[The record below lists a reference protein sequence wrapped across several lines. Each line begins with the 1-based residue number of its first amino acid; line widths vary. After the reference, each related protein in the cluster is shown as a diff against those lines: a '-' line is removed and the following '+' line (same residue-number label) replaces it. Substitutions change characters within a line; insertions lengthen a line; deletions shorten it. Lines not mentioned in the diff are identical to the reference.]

1 MKIMLPI
8 AMSDI
13 HVHLEARHVE
23 ALFGRGHALTKWR
36 DLTIPG
42 QFACYETVEV
52 VGPAGSIAGAVVV
65 GPPRGKTQV
74 EISVG
79 NGTALGI
86 QPPLRESGRL
96 QGTPGATLVGTS
108 GKVELES
115 GVIASARHIHMH
127 PRDAREYGVAD
138 GQRVRVRVPGERGLI
153 FEQVVVR
160 VSEQYA
166 LEMHVDVEEGRAA
179 GVVDFQLV
187 ELLG

>member
-1 MKIMLPI
+1 MLPI

-42 QFACYETVEV
+42 QFACYEMVEA
-52 VGPAGSIAGAVVV
+52 VGPKGRVGGAVVV
-65 GPPRGKTQV
+65 GPPRRQTQLEV
-74 EISVG
+74 SFG
-79 NGTALGI
+79 NALALGLEV
-86 QPPLRESGRL
+86 PVRESGHL
-96 QGTPGATLVGTS
+96 EGTPGATLVGPA
-108 GKVELES
+108 GQVELDS
-115 GVIASARHIHMH
+115 GVIAAARHIHLH
-127 PRDAREYGVAD
+127 PRNAREYGVAD
-138 GQRVRVRVPGERGLI
+138 GERVRVRVPGSRGLI

-160 VSEQYA
+160 VSEGYA

-187 ELLG
+187 ELVR